1 MQLDRWKFYD
11 ITHRGHVLCTCT
23 SVEKLD
29 EVISIL
35 DLGQGSRVLDVASGK
50 GEFIVRVAEKFG
62 GPGGLGIHGVAIDIS
77 PFCCADLRAL
87 ATRRIPAAEV
97 EVLEMA
103 GADYHAAAGSF
114 DMASCLGA
122 SWAFGGHRCTLQYLT
137 QAVRPGGVIVTGEP
151 FWKKQP
157 DPEYLASSGLAADTF
172 GTHAG
177 NVEVGVS
184 LGLKPLLALVSS
196 DHDWDYYETLQWNG
210 ATRYATAHPEDPD
223 VPELL
228 ARVEKDR
235 REYLNWGRDT
245 MGWALYVFARQSD

>member
-1 MQLDRWKFYD
+1 MDRWKFYD

-29 EVISIL
+29 EVLSIL
-35 DLGQGSRVLDVASGK
+35 DLGPESRVLDIAAGK

-62 GPGGLGIHGVAIDIS
+62 GPGGRGIHGVAIDIS

-87 ATRRIPAAEV
+87 AARRVPAAEM

-103 GADYHAAAGSF
+103 GADYHPEAESF

-122 SWAFGGHRCTLQYLT
+122 SWAFGGHRGTLQYLA
-137 QAVRPGGVIVTGEP
+137 QAVRPGGIVVTGEP
-151 FWKKQP
+151 FWKKP
-157 DPEYLASSGLAADTF
+157 PAPEYLASSGMEAATF
-172 GTHAG
+172 ATHAG
-177 NVEVGVS
+177 NVEVGES
-184 LGLKPLLALVSS
+184 LGLHPLLALVSS
-196 DHDWDYYETLQWNG
+196 DHNWDYYETLQWN
-210 ATRYATAHPEDPD
+210 AAARYAAAHPEDPD

-228 ARVEKDR
+228 ARVEKER

-245 MGWALYVFARQSD
+245 LGWALYVFDRAAE

>member
-1 MQLDRWKFYD
+1 
-11 ITHRGHVLCTCT
+11 
-23 SVEKLD
+23 
-29 EVISIL
+29 
-35 DLGQGSRVLDVASGK
+35 
-50 GEFIVRVAEKFG
+50 
-62 GPGGLGIHGVAIDIS
+62 
-77 PFCCADLRAL
+77 
-87 ATRRIPAAEV
+87 
-97 EVLEMA
+97 MA